1 MKSTKLILV
10 GLSFVAAL
18 FVFFWGFNFLKGR
31 DIFNRERIFFVEY
44 NDVSGLITSNPVLIK
59 GFRVGQVKNIYFH
72 PAMDGRL
79 VVEISVTDKVLIP
92 SNTIAK
98 IYSSDLMGSKA
109 IELILGNSAAM
120 AAHNDTLKS
129 AVEASLMEEV
139 NAQVIPLKNKA
150 ESLLSSVD
158 SLVTIVQALISE
170 NVKQNLN
177 QSLQSISGTIRNLE
191 STTGNIDNIVVQQQS
206 RIASILYNIEMI
218 SRNIEQNNSNITRTI
233 QNLTALTDS
242 LAKADIA
249 SAVRHADSSLVQLN
263 KLMQGINAGQGTM
276 GQLMQNDTLYRRLEE
291 SAEEL
296 RKLLEDVRLNPK
308 RYVKISVF

>member
-79 VVEISVTDKVLIP
+79 VVEISVTDKVPIP

-109 IELILGNSAAM
+109 IELILGNSPTM

-291 SAEEL
+291 TAEEL

>member
-1 MKSTKLILV
+1 M
-10 GLSFVAAL
+10 AAL
-18 FVFFWGFNFLKGR
+18 FVFFWGFNFLKGK
-31 DIFNRERIFFVEY
+31 DIFNRERIFYVEY
-44 NDVSGLITSNPVLIK
+44 RDVSGLITSNPVLIR
-59 GFRVGQVKNIYFH
+59 GFRVGQVKDIYFH

-79 VVEISVTDKVLIP
+79 VVEISVTDKVPIP
-92 SNTIAK
+92 KNTIAK
-98 IYSSDLMGSKA
+98 IFSADLMGSKA
-109 IELILGNSAAM
+109 IELLLGNSTAM
-120 AAHNDTLKS
+120 AQNNDTLQS
-129 AVEASLMEEV
+129 AVEATLMEEV

-158 SLVTIVQALISE
+158 SLVVIVQALINE
-170 NVKQNLN
+170 NVKQNLS

-191 STTGNIDNIVVQQQS
+191 NTTGSIDNIVVQQQS

-263 KLMQGINAGQGTM
+263 RLMAGINAGQGTM
-276 GQLMQNDTLYRRLEE
+276 GQLMQNDTLYRRLEA

-308 RYVKISVF
+308 KYVKISVF

>member
-1 MKSTKLILV
+1 LV

-79 VVEISVTDKVLIP
+79 VVEISVTDKVPIP

-109 IELILGNSAAM
+109 IELILGNSPTM
-120 AAHNDTLKS
+120 AAHSDTLKS

-158 SLVTIVQALISE
+158 SLVTIVQALINE

-206 RIASILYNIEMI
+206 RISSILYNIEMI

-263 KLMQGINAGQGTM
+263 KLMQGINAGQGTI